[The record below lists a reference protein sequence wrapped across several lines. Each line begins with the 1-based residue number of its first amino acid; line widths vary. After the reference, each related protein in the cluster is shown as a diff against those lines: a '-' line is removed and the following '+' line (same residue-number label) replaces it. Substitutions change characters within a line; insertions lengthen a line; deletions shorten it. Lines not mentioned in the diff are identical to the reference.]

1 MLSLVLSCQS
11 SLAVIPGTDQVP
23 VSGSSDDVRDW
34 LEPGESW
41 FCEEHH
47 QIALA
52 PEDIPEGYEQIC
64 LDCNPDVL
72 ALASAS
78 PLAAE
83 GDVQALFPSG
93 VAWSKWVDDERVWTN
108 CSTMIG
114 EDQTVL
120 YKLNSRGG
128 GRAGNVLIRLIF
140 SSQVQKKAYFNFS
153 STSSTASSNSLS
165 WNQISG
171 VVSFSVPSLGAAR
184 SSYNLGQLSNG
195 YYPVSLNKWLDGIS
209 GNTVYFGFYDDSFSN
224 PLYNASIG
232 SFSFSAEPFLGTVGG
247 PGGGSGGGTGPEEPG
262 FDDPDGW
269 LGGLIDSIIEGINKV
284 IDGISNVAQNV
295 ASLPSNIAGAL
306 TSLFNKVVSAVT
318 SIGDQITDALTS
330 LGNFLIDG
338 LKQLFIP
345 SDGYFEGV
353 ANDLS
358 SFFSDRLGLLL
369 YPFNFLVSLG
379 DRIAGLQTGEPTCT
393 IPEIAYTDSDDNKY
407 VLIEGQT
414 LNVYELV
421 GRNDII
427 IGMHQTYL
435 TVMDGIIAFTLMALC
450 WKRFDHIIGGGAE

>member
-1 MLSLVLSCQS
+1 MLCLGLSCQS
-11 SLAVIPGTDQVP
+11 SLADTLVTDQAP
-23 VSGSSDDVRDW
+23 ASGSSDDVRDW
-34 LEPGESW
+34 LYPGESW
-41 FCEEHH
+41 FCEQHH
-47 QIALA
+47 QIALV

-64 LDCNPDVL
+64 LECNPDVL
-72 ALASAS
+72 ALAAAS

-83 GDVQALFPSG
+83 GDAQALFPSG
-93 VAWSKWVDDERVWTN
+93 VAYGTASSSLGVLSTWTN
-108 CSTMIG
+108 ASTLIG
-114 EDQTVL
+114 EDQSIV
-120 YKLNSRGG
+120 YSVPSNVF
-128 GRAGNVLIRLIF
+128 GNFECMRLIF
-140 SSQVQKKAYFNFS
+140 SSSQPFTSGSYLWYYYGGYAYPRFNNNGSLGYNYSAPFTNVTSTVITDEFYQRVFS
-153 STSSTASSNSLS
+153 
-165 WNQISG
+165 G
-171 VVSFSVPSLGAAR
+171 SFSR
-184 SSYNLGQLSNG
+184 ENT
-195 YYPVSLNKWLDGIS
+195 
-209 GNTVYFGFYDDSFSN
+209 GNTLYLWTSDDV
-224 PLYNASIG
+224 PQATLYIG
-232 SFSFSAEPFLGTVGG
+232 SFYLASEQYTGDGTG
-247 PGGGSGGGTGPEEPG
+247 GGGTGGGTKPEEPG

-269 LGGLIDSIIEGINKV
+269 LGGLIDSIIEGINEV

-306 TSLFNKVVSAVT
+306 SSLFHQVVSAVT
-318 SIGDQITDALTS
+318 SIGDQITNALTS

-358 SFFSDRLGLLL
+358 SFFGDRLGLLL
-369 YPFNFLVSLG
+369 YPFDFLVSLG
-379 DRIAGLQTGEPTCT
+379 DRIAGLQTSEPTCT
-393 IPEIAYTDSDDNKY
+393 IPEIAYTDSDNNKY

-427 IGMHQTYL
+427 VGMHQTYL

>member
-1 MLSLVLSCQS
+1 MADTLV
-11 SLAVIPGTDQVP
+11 TDQAS

-47 QIALA
+47 QLALA
-52 PEDIPEGYEQIC
+52 PEDIPAGYEQIC

-72 ALASAS
+72 AFASAS

-83 GDVQALFPSG
+83 GDAQPLFPSG
-93 VAWSKWVDDERVWTN
+93 VAWSKWVDDNFVWTN
-108 CSTMIG
+108 CSTVIG

-153 STSSTASSNSLS
+153 STSSTASINSLS
-165 WNQISG
+165 WNQFSG
-171 VVSFSVPSLGAAR
+171 VVSFSVPSSNAAK

-209 GNTVYFGFYDDSFSN
+209 GNTVYFGFYDNSFSD
-224 PLYNASIG
+224 PFYNASIG
-232 SFSFSAEPFLGTVGG
+232 SFSFSDEPFGGTIGG
-247 PGGGSGGGTGPEEPG
+247 PGGGGTGGGTTPEEPG

-269 LGGLIDSIIEGINKV
+269 LGGLIDSIIEGINTV
-284 IDGISNVAQNV
+284 IEGISNVAQNI

-306 TSLFNKVVSAVT
+306 SGLFQQVVSAVT
-318 SIGDQITDALTS
+318 SIGDQITNALTT

-369 YPFNFLVSLG
+369 YPFDFLVSLG
-379 DRIAGLQTGEPTCT
+379 DRIAGLQTSEPTCT

-414 LNVYELV
+414 LNVYDLV
-421 GRNDII
+421 ERNDFIV
-427 IGMHQTYL
+427 GVHQTYL

>member
-1 MLSLVLSCQS
+1 MLCLVLSCQF
-11 SLAVIPGTDQVP
+11 SLAVIPGTDQAP

-34 LEPGESW
+34 LYPGESW

-47 QIALA
+47 QIVLA

-72 ALASAS
+72 ALAAAS
-78 PLAAE
+78 SLAAE
-83 GDVQALFPSG
+83 GDAQALFPSG
-93 VAWSKWVDDERVWTN
+93 VAYCFPGSSNTVPSVWTN
-108 CSTMIG
+108 CSTVIG
-114 EDQTVL
+114 EDQSIL
-120 YKLNSRGG
+120 YS
-128 GRAGNVLIRLIF
+128 IRSGSTDVCVRLVF
-140 SSQVQKKAYFNFS
+140 SSVQSMSLGKYIWYGFS
-153 STSSTASSNSLS
+153 RYEFQNYSNTAVSYNGSNWFGTTEITNISDKYLVSIASQMFRSDNTGNTLYLHYISSSIPSQYIGRFYLADKSYT
-165 WNQISG
+165 G
-171 VVSFSVPSLGAAR
+171 VVP
-184 SSYNLGQLSNG
+184 
-195 YYPVSLNKWLDGIS
+195 
-209 GNTVYFGFYDDSFSN
+209 
-224 PLYNASIG
+224 
-232 SFSFSAEPFLGTVGG
+232 G
-247 PGGGSGGGTGPEEPG
+247 PGGSEPDQPG

-269 LGGLIDSIIEGINKV
+269 LGGLIDSIIEGINTV
-284 IDGISNVAQNV
+284 IEGISNVAQNI
-295 ASLPSNIAGAL
+295 ASLPSNIASAL
-306 TSLFNKVVSAVT
+306 SGLFRQVVSAVT
-318 SIGDQITDALTS
+318 SIGDQITNALVT
-330 LGNFLIDG
+330 LGNFIIDG

-345 SDGYFEGV
+345 SDGYFESV

-369 YPFNFLVSLG
+369 YPFDFLVSLG
-379 DRIAGLQTGEPTCT
+379 DRIAVLQTGEPTCT

>member
-1 MLSLVLSCQS
+1 MADTLV
-11 SLAVIPGTDQVP
+11 IDQVP
-23 VSGSSDDVRDW
+23 VFGSSDDVRDW

-41 FCEEHH
+41 FCEEHY
-47 QIALA
+47 QLALA
-52 PEDIPEGYEQIC
+52 LEDIPEGYEQIC

-83 GDVQALFPSG
+83 GGAQALFPSG
-93 VAWSKWVDDERVWTN
+93 VAWSKWVDDGRVWTN

-128 GRAGNVLIRLIF
+128 GRAGNLLIRLIF

-153 STSSTASSNSLS
+153 STSSTASNNSLS
-165 WNQISG
+165 WNRISG
-171 VVSFSVPSLGAAR
+171 VVSFSVPSSGAAK
-184 SSYNLGQLSNG
+184 SSYSLGQLSNG
-195 YYPVSLNKWLDGIS
+195 YYPVLLNNWLDGIS

-224 PLYNASIG
+224 PLYDASIG
-232 SFSFSAEPFLGTVGG
+232 SFSFSDEPFGGTVGG
-247 PGGGSGGGTGPEEPG
+247 PGGGGSGGSGPDEPG

-295 ASLPSNIAGAL
+295 ANLPSNIAGAL

-318 SIGDQITDALTS
+318 SIGDQITNALVT
-330 LGNFLIDG
+330 LGNFIIDG

-345 SDGYFEGV
+345 SDGYFESV

-369 YPFNFLVSLG
+369 YPFDFLVSLG
-379 DRIAGLQTGEPTCT
+379 DRIAGLQTSEPTCT

-407 VLIEGQT
+407 VLIEGRT

-427 IGMHQTYL
+427 VGIHQTYL

>member
-1 MLSLVLSCQS
+1 MLCLGLSCQS
-11 SLAVIPGTDQVP
+11 SLADTLVTDQVP

-41 FCEEHH
+41 FCEQHH

-72 ALASAS
+72 ALAAAS

-83 GDVQALFPSG
+83 GATPLFPSG
-93 VAWSKWVDDERVWTN
+93 VAWSKWADDRVWTN
-108 CSTMIG
+108 CSTIIG

-128 GRAGNVLIRLIF
+128 GPAGNVLIRLIF

-171 VVSFSVPSLGAAR
+171 VVSFSAPSLGAAR

-209 GNTVYFGFYDDSFSN
+209 GNTVYFGFYDNSFSN

-232 SFSFSAEPFLGTVGG
+232 SFSFSDEPFGGTV
-247 PGGGSGGGTGPEEPG
+247 GGGSGGSGGSEPEEPG

-269 LGGLIDSIIEGINKV
+269 LGGLIDSIIEGINTV
-284 IDGISNVAQNV
+284 IEGISNVAQNI

-306 TSLFNKVVSAVT
+306 RGFFQQVVSAVT
-318 SIGDQITDALTS
+318 SIGDQITNALTT

-345 SDGYFEGV
+345 SDGYFESV

-358 SFFSDRLGLLL
+358 TFFSARLGLLL
-369 YPFNFLVSLG
+369 YPFDFLVSLG
-379 DRIAGLQTGEPTCT
+379 DRIAGLQTSEPTCT

-427 IGMHQTYL
+427 IGMHQIYL

>member
-1 MLSLVLSCQS
+1 MADTLESD
-11 SLAVIPGTDQVP
+11 LASA
-23 VSGSSDDVRDW
+23 SGSSDDVRDW

-47 QIALA
+47 QIALP
-52 PEDIPEGYEQIC
+52 PEDISEGYEQIC
-64 LDCNPDVL
+64 LECHPEYLSMQPV
-72 ALASAS
+72 
-78 PLAAE
+78 PLADNATP
-83 GDVQALFPSG
+83 LFPSG
-93 VAWSKWVDDERVWTN
+93 VAWSKWVDDKLVWTN
-108 CSTMIG
+108 CATVIG
-114 EDQTVL
+114 EDQTIL

-140 SSQVQKKAYFNFS
+140 SGQVQKRGYFSFS
-153 STSSTASSNSLS
+153 SLSSNASSNLS
-165 WNQISG
+165 WGQVSG
-171 VVSFSVPSLGAAR
+171 ACSFAVPS
-184 SSYNLGQLSNG
+184 SSVNKSNYLLGQQANG
-195 YYPVSLNKWLDGIS
+195 YYPVSLNRWVDSTIS
-209 GNTVYFGFYDDSFSN
+209 GNTFYFGLYDGSFSN
-224 PLYNASIG
+224 PLYDASIG
-232 SFSFSAEPFLGTVGG
+232 SFSFSDEPFGGTV
-247 PGGGSGGGTGPEEPG
+247 GGGSGGSGGSEPEQPG

-269 LGGLIDSIIEGINKV
+269 LGGLIDSIIEGINTV
-284 IDGISNVAQNV
+284 IEGISNVAQNI

-318 SIGDQITDALTS
+318 SIGDQITDALTT
-330 LGNFLIDG
+330 LGNFIIDG

-345 SDGYFEGV
+345 SDGYFESV

-358 SFFSDRLGLLL
+358 TFFSDRLGLLL
-369 YPFNFLVSLG
+369 YPFDFLVSLG
-379 DRIAGLQTGEPTCT
+379 DRIAGLQTSEPTCT
-393 IPEIAYTDSDDNKY
+393 IPEIAYTDSEDNKY

-427 IGMHQTYL
+427 VGMHQTYL

>member
-1 MLSLVLSCQS
+1 M
-11 SLAVIPGTDQVP
+11 AVIPGTDQAP

-47 QIALA
+47 QLALA

-72 ALASAS
+72 ALAAAS

-83 GDVQALFPSG
+83 GDAQPLFPVG
-93 VAWSKWVDDERVWTN
+93 VAYAKWTTSPSWTN
-108 CSTMIG
+108 ASTLIG
-114 EDQTVL
+114 DDQSIL
-120 YKLNSRGG
+120 YHVSSGGG
-128 GRAGNVLIRLIF
+128 GRAGNVLVRLIF
-140 SSQVQKKAYFNFS
+140 SSSVSANTYFNFS
-153 STSSTASSNSLS
+153 VTSPNASSGFGWGSV
-165 WNQISG
+165 SG
-171 VVSFSVPSLGAAR
+171 VVSFSLPSTSDGLNSFVLG
-184 SSYNLGQLSNG
+184 SQSGS
-195 YYPVSLNKWLDGIS
+195 YYPVSQSLIRGLS
-209 GNTVYFGFYDDSFSN
+209 GNTIYMGLYDQSFSD
-224 PLYNASIG
+224 PTYNFDIG
-232 SFSFSAEPFLGTVGG
+232 SFSFSSEMFAGTV
-247 PGGGSGGGTGPEEPG
+247 GGGSGGPGGSEPEQPG

-269 LGGLIDSIIEGINKV
+269 LGGLIDSIIEGINEV

-318 SIGDQITDALTS
+318 SIGDQITNALVT
-330 LGNFLIDG
+330 LGNFIIDG

-345 SDGYFEGV
+345 SDGYFESV

-369 YPFNFLVSLG
+369 YPFDFLVNLG
-379 DRIAGLQTGEPTCT
+379 DRIAGLQTSEPTCT
-393 IPEIAYTDSDDNKY
+393 IPEIAYTDGDDNQY

-427 IGMHQTYL
+427 IGMHEIYL
-435 TVMDGIIAFTLMALC
+435 TVMDGIIAFTLLSLC

>member
-1 MLSLVLSCQS
+1 MLCLVLSCQS
-11 SLAVIPGTDQVP
+11 SLAVIPGTDQAL

-41 FCEEHH
+41 FCEVHH
-47 QIALA
+47 QLALA

-78 PLAAE
+78 ALAAE
-83 GDVQALFPSG
+83 GDAQALFPSG
-93 VAWSKWVDDERVWTN
+93 VAWSKWVDDELVWTN

-153 STSSTASSNSLS
+153 STSSIASSNSLS
-165 WNQISG
+165 WYQISG

-232 SFSFSAEPFLGTVGG
+232 SFSFSVEPFLGTVGG

-262 FDDPDGW
+262 IDDPDGW

-306 TSLFNKVVSAVT
+306 SGLFQQVVSAVT

-358 SFFSDRLGLLL
+358 TFFSDRLGLLL
-369 YPFNFLVSLG
+369 YPFDFLVSLG

-435 TVMDGIIAFTLMALC
+435 TVMDGIIAFTLLSLC
-450 WKRFDHIIGGGAE
+450 WQRFDHIIGGGAE

>member
-1 MLSLVLSCQS
+1 MLCLVLSCQS
-11 SLAVIPGTDQVP
+11 SLAVIPGTDLVP
-23 VSGSSDDVRDW
+23 ASGSSDDVRDW
-34 LEPGESW
+34 LYPGESW
-41 FCEEHH
+41 FCEQHH

-72 ALASAS
+72 DLAAAS
-78 PLAAE
+78 PSAAE
-83 GDVQALFPSG
+83 GDAQALFPSG
-93 VAWSKWVDDERVWTN
+93 VAYCSAVGSDVPSSWTN
-108 CSTMIG
+108 CPTLIG
-114 EDQTVL
+114 DDQSIL
-120 YKLNSRGG
+120 YSYPGQWLPSLSNWS
-128 GRAGNVLIRLIF
+128 VTIRLVF
-140 SSQVQKKAYFNFS
+140 SSVQSMPSGSYLWYSYSSVAFNRY
-153 STSSTASSNSLS
+153 SNSPVAYNS
-165 WNQISG
+165 NSHSFTGITDTAIPSG
-171 VVSFSVPSLGAAR
+171 SYVKHVFSGAFT
-184 SSYNLGQLSNG
+184 SDN
-195 YYPVSLNKWLDGIS
+195 S
-209 GNTVYFGFYDDSFSN
+209 GNTLYLQVKYTSTYDTVYFGKFY
-224 PLYNASIG
+224 LASDQYTG
-232 SFSFSAEPFLGTVGG
+232 DGTG
-247 PGGGSGGGTGPEEPG
+247 GGGSGGGPGPEEPG

-284 IDGISNVAQNV
+284 IDGISNVATNV
-295 ASLPSNIAGAL
+295 ANLPSNIAGAL

-318 SIGDQITDALTS
+318 SIGDQITNALTN

-345 SDGYFEGV
+345 SDGYFESV

-369 YPFNFLVSLG
+369 YPFDFLVSLG

-450 WKRFDHIIGGGAE
+450 WKRFDHIIGGGVE

>member
-1 MLSLVLSCQS
+1 MADTLDIDQSL
-11 SLAVIPGTDQVP
+11 

-34 LEPGESW
+34 LYPGESW
-41 FCEEHH
+41 FCVEHH

-64 LDCNPDVL
+64 LDCNRDVL
-72 ALASAS
+72 VLAAAS
-78 PLAAE
+78 PLAVE
-83 GDVQALFPSG
+83 GDAQALFPSG
-93 VAWSKWVDDERVWTN
+93 VAYGTTGSNAAAPSTWTN
-108 CSTMIG
+108 ASTLIG
-114 EDQTVL
+114 EDQSIV
-120 YKLNSRGG
+120 YSVPS
-128 GRAGNVLIRLIF
+128 NVYGKFECLRVIF
-140 SSQVQKKAYFNFS
+140 SSSQPFTYGTYLWYYYGGYSYPRFNNNGGVGFTKTAAFTNVNSTIITNKFYMRVFS
-153 STSSTASSNSLS
+153 
-165 WNQISG
+165 G
-171 VVSFSVPSLGAAR
+171 SFSR
-184 SSYNLGQLSNG
+184 EN
-195 YYPVSLNKWLDGIS
+195 S
-209 GNTVYFGFYDDSFSN
+209 GNT
-224 PLYNASIG
+224 LYLWTGADVPDATLYIG
-232 SFSFSAEPFLGTVGG
+232 SFYLSAEAYSGDGTG
-247 PGGGSGGGTGPEEPG
+247 GGGSGGGSVPEEPG

-284 IDGISNVAQNV
+284 IDGISNVATNV
-295 ASLPSNIAGAL
+295 ANLPSKIAGAL

-318 SIGDQITDALTS
+318 SIGDQITNALTA

-358 SFFSDRLGLLL
+358 TFFSDRLGLLL
-369 YPFNFLVSLG
+369 YPFDFLVSLG
-379 DRIAGLQTGEPTCT
+379 DRIAGLQTSEPTCT

-414 LNVYELV
+414 LNVYDIV

-450 WKRFDHIIGGGAE
+450 WKRFDHLIGGGAE